1 MATIKKETA
10 AKPATKVAAKPAA
23 KPAAKAAAKPA
34 AKKPAAKS
42 TAKAGAKPAAKKPA
56 AKSTAKAGAK
66 PAAKKPAAK
75 STAKAGAK
83 PAAKKPA
90 AKAGAKPAAKK
101 PAAKAGSKPSAAK
114 KSSKKEEVSNV
125 PFRNLFEAY
134 AQGKLPFNHGYIVSS
149 FFSDKS
155 YYSKYEIVS
164 YAGVKEIFP
173 TAEGLTFVTGGKKLH
188 VLLEPDTYNKKF
200 QEPVSRSD
208 DERIPKRFAELET
221 VTASN
226 QSKIM
231 IAKEPD
237 ESYGSFTILKPTG
250 INFSMVFY
258 QTPKLYDALTAFFQ
272 DSFNRFRR
280 VPAIDAKK
288 AAQLITAT
296 IKKSMGFEGEY
307 S

>member
-1 MATIKKETA
+1 MATIKKT
-10 AKPATKVAAKPAA
+10 ATKDAAAKPAA
-23 KPAAKAAAKPA
+23 KPAAKAAAKPAAKKPAAKTAAKLA

-56 AKSTAKAGAK
+56 AKSAAKPAAKKPAAKTTAKPAAKAG
-66 PAAKKPAAK
+66 AKKPAAK

-83 PAAKKPA
+83 PAAKKTT
-90 AKAGAKPAAKK
+90 
-101 PAAKAGSKPSAAK
+101 
-114 KSSKKEEVSNV
+114 KKEEVSNV

-307 S
+307 SS

>member
-23 KPAAKAAAKPA
+23 KPAAKAA
-34 AKKPAAKS
+34 
-42 TAKAGAKPAAKKPA
+42 
-56 AKSTAKAGAK
+56 
-66 PAAKKPAAK
+66 
-75 STAKAGAK
+75 AK

-188 VLLEPDTYNKKF
+188 VLLEPDTYNKEF